1 MITVRMTQYWHDY
14 HKQELRERFRSL
26 KELEE
31 WIFGQMCVDYSSA
44 HGKDLLSF
52 PECDVE
58 SHIYQISVQPDYRGC
73 VYWIRQIE
81 DDSSGIVLS

>member
-31 WIFGQMCVDYSSA
+31 WILNFSA
-44 HGKDLLSF
+44 
-52 PECDVE
+52 
-58 SHIYQISVQPDYRGC
+58 
-73 VYWIRQIE
+73 
-81 DDSSGIVLS
+81 